1 MAGISGILGVAAAG
15 AAGAVGSIGNTG
27 NIGAERGPSTVESIS
42 DTIAKLEKQ
51 RDEFKNARAVTG
63 SAAMDKRINSLENR
77 INNLEKRL
85 QKLNEKEDGECR
97 TCKNRRYQ
105 DESDD
110 PGVSFKSASKIAK
123 GAVGAAVRGHE
134 QEHVVRE
141 RAKAQREGREVVSQ
155 SVVIKTAICPEC
167 GESYVAGGETTTVT
181 RTRVDAAGNI
191 EENHTAPLN
200 GSDKADKN
208 DSSEKTDARFDV
220 GMYDRQSEKGRFF
233 DVTV

>member
-15 AAGAVGSIGNTG
+15 AAGAVGAVGNV
-27 NIGAERGPSTVESIS
+27 GAERGPSTVESIS
-42 DTIAKLEKQ
+42 NTIAKLEKQ
-51 RDEFKNARAVTG
+51 RDEFKNAKAVTG
-63 SAAMDKRINSLENR
+63 SAGMDKRINSLENR
-77 INNLEKRL
+77 ISNLEKRL
-85 QKLNEKEDGECR
+85 EKLKDKEDNGECQ
-97 TCKNRRYQ
+97 TCKNRKYQ

-141 RAKAQREGREVVSQ
+141 RAKAEREGREVVSQ

-181 RTRVDAAGNI
+181 RAKVDPMGNI
-191 EENHTAPLN
+191 EENHTAPLD
-200 GSDKADKN
+200 GSGEADKN
-208 DSSEKTDARFDV
+208 DGSEKTDARFEV

>member
-1 MAGISGILGVAAAG
+1 MAGLSGILGAAAAG
-15 AAGAVGSIGNTG
+15 AAGAVGAAGNV
-27 NIGAERGPSTVESIS
+27 GAERGPSTVESIS
-42 DTIAKLEKQ
+42 NTIAKLEKQ
-51 RDEFKNARAVTG
+51 RDEFKNAKAVTG
-63 SAAMDKRINSLENR
+63 SEGMDKRINSLENR

-85 QKLNEKEDGECR
+85 AKLKDKEENGECE
-97 TCKNRRYQ
+97 TCKNRKYQ

-110 PGVSFKSASKIAK
+110 PGVSFKSASKIAP

-141 RAKAQREGREVVSQ
+141 RAKAEREGREVVSQ

-181 RTRVDAAGNI
+181 RAKVDAVGNI
-191 EENHTAPLN
+191 EENHTVPLD
-200 GSDKADKN
+200 GSDKSDKN
-208 DSSEKTDARFDV
+208 DGSEKTDARFEV

>member
-1 MAGISGILGVAAAG
+1 MAGLSGILGVAAAG
-15 AAGAVGSIGNTG
+15 AAGAVGNV
-27 NIGAERGPSTVESIS
+27 GAERGPSTVESIS
-42 DTIAKLEKQ
+42 NTIAKLEKQ
-51 RDEFKNARAVTG
+51 RDEFKNAKAVTG
-63 SAAMDKRINSLENR
+63 SAGMDKRINSLENR

-85 QKLNEKEDGECR
+85 AKLKDKEENGECE
-97 TCKNRRYQ
+97 TCKNRKYQ

-110 PGVSFKSASKIAK
+110 PGVSFKSASKIAP

-141 RAKAQREGREVVSQ
+141 RAKAEREGREVVSQ

-181 RTRVDAAGNI
+181 RAKVDAVGNI
-191 EENHTAPLN
+191 EENHTAPLD
-200 GSDKADKN
+200 GSDKSDKN
-208 DSSEKTDARFDV
+208 DGSEKTDARFEV